1 MKAAFIGR
9 FQPFHRGHR
18 KVIEDKRKDYD
29 DFCIVIGS
37 KEKEKTED
45 NPLSFEERKEII
57 EACYPDIEII
67 GISDEEKNDKGNKK
81 WLEKVEEK
89 SGADYIISKNPLV
102 SKLVNK
108 SSELKLDE
116 PDLHDP
122 DVYSGTAIRRRVKSG
137 EEWRYLVPSCAE
149 KKIGE
154 KIDEIKESG
163 IKYDFE
169 PGWEKKNAFYDTYEK

>member
-18 KVIEDKRKDYD
+18 KVIEEKKDSYD
-29 DFCIVIGS
+29 EFYIVIGS
-37 KEKEKTED
+37 KEKAGTED
-45 NPLSFEERKEII
+45 NPLSFEERKKII
-57 EACYPDIEII
+57 EACYPDIDIV
-67 GISDEEKNDKGNKK
+67 GVKDREKNDEGNRK
-81 WLEKVEEK
+81 WLEEVKRK
-89 SGADYIISKNPLV
+89 SEAEIIISGNPLV
-102 SKLVNK
+102 SKLVEDNN
-108 SSELKLDE
+108 ELELDQ

-122 DVYSGTAIRRRVKSG
+122 DVYSGTAIRRRAKSG

-149 KKIGE
+149 EIIGKKIE
-154 KIDEIKESG
+154 KIKESG